1 MSLQETYPAF
11 KRSNDRTELFEQ
23 MHESQNWASIEHD
36 GWHLPAID
44 EPKDDCGKW
53 MTKGCLDHKKHHG
66 EYEGKVFIKTFQKSC
81 YRASCQI
88 CYKKWMARESN
99 KATRRIETYE
109 KLSKKPVKHIIV
121 SPPSWCH
128 WNSRGFAFRWD
139 QIRKPGFRISP
150 FKDHRKGANQ
160 WRQVIE
166 KR

>member
-11 KRSNDRTELFEQ
+11 KRSNNRTEIFEQ

-44 EPKDDCGKW
+44 EPKEDCGKW
-53 MTKGCLDHKKHHG
+53 MTKGCLDHAKHHG
-66 EYEGKVFIKTFQKSC
+66 EFKGKVFIKTFQKSC

-109 KLSKKPVKHIIV
+109 KLSKKPVKHIMNAIIKLNLFLLSLIFFSV
-121 SPPSWCH
+121 FLSE
-128 WNSRGFAFRWD
+128 
-139 QIRKPGFRISP
+139 
-150 FKDHRKGANQ
+150 ANLVFPLN
-160 WRQVIE
+160 RNANIA
-166 KR
+166 K